1 MESKGIL
8 DSKDSNSK
16 ASKASKAERKDSKYD
31 PQKLAA
37 SLNSADNIAYLKGL
51 DNDTFALRFVH
62 GSLQENEA
70 TFIKSEEGD
79 EFVMLP
85 KEAITHILSILQDT
99 REESLKIMLRYAI
112 RDLMP
117 FDLEDAMAVALSELE
132 SQRLDNG
139 NLPFI
144 DMKILAKKVR
154 LKHPNLFFA

>member
-1 MESKGIL
+1 MARLQKQQKTDNTNL
-8 DSKDSNSK
+8 DSKK
-16 ASKASKAERKDSKYD
+16 FAKDSKYD

-37 SLNSADNIAYLKGL
+37 SLNSADNVAYLKGV
-51 DNDTFALRFVH
+51 DNDTFMLRFLH

-85 KEAITHILSILQDT
+85 KDAITHILGILQDT

-117 FDLEDAMAVALSELE
+117 FDIDDAMAVALSELE
-132 SQRLDNG
+132 LQRLDNG
-139 NLPFI
+139 NLPLL
-144 DMKILAKKVR
+144 DMKILAKKIR